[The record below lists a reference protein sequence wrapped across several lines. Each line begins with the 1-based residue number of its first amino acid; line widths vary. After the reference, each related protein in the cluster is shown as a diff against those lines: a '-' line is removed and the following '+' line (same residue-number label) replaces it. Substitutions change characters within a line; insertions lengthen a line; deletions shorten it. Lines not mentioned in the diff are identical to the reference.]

1 MKKIAPLVYVADR
14 SQVARKPTPTPQPHH
29 LSGTA
34 VPMAAFFSF
43 GSGIDVDVRLAD
55 EENRQFVEVKGDTGK
70 GSKGDAFAGR
80 ERCPVYLDGEAV
92 KGQVRSASLR
102 PALQG
107 VGATSTLRCQVGP
120 RHPSAPLTASVTRW
134 MHYTPA
140 TGTREGQRRQGSQ
153 ARRHQSRVCWQY
165 R

>member
-1 MKKIAPLVYVADR
+1 MKKIAPLVDVADR

-92 KGQVRSASLR
+92 KGQVRSASLCR
-102 PALQG
+102 
-107 VGATSTLRCQVGP
+107 
-120 RHPSAPLTASVTRW
+120 
-134 MHYTPA
+134 
-140 TGTREGQRRQGSQ
+140 GS
-153 ARRHQSRVCWQY
+153 ARRRLCDARWG
-165 R
+165 RDTRRRR